1 MKKFKFNWGHG
12 ILIFMTVFVLLS
24 IIFIIFSLNQSQD
37 LVSDDYYDQGASYSK
52 QIEINKRSENYRDS
66 ITINQNNL
74 SIDIKL
80 CQSLINLE
88 DTLFVYFYR
97 PSDKKSDVKYKIQ
110 MTENISFPSTNLKS
124 GRYMVKMK
132 WNHLENI
139 YNIEKEITI
148 N

>member
-24 IIFIIFSLNQSQD
+24 IIFIIFSLNQSED
-37 LVSDDYYDQGASYSK
+37 LVSDNYYDLGADYSK

-97 PSDKKSDVKYKIQ
+97 PSDKNSDVKYKIP
-110 MTENISFPSTNLKS
+110 MTENINFPLTNLKS

>member
-1 MKKFKFNWGHG
+1 MKKIKFNWGHG

-24 IIFIIFSLNQSQD
+24 IIFIIFSLNQSED
-37 LVSDDYYDQGASYSK
+37 LVSDNYYDLGADYSK

-97 PSDKKSDVKYKIQ
+97 PSDKKSDVKYKIP

-124 GRYMVKMK
+124 GRYMIKMK